1 MKNACILSPTNP
13 ILILSDN
20 LAEQLPKRVIELR
33 KAAGLTQVV
42 VAERLGI
49 TEGRYGHYE
58 RGFRRFPV
66 TILPKLAEALGCS
79 QSDLIDSPATQPK
92 KRGPASK
99 LEKLTGRLA
108 KLPPSKQKVVV
119 EMLEAF
125 LDKAS

>member
-1 MKNACILSPTNP
+1 MKTARILPLSNPIFILSE
-13 ILILSDN
+13 D

-66 TILPKLAEALGCS
+66 SILPKLAEALGCS
-79 QSDLIDSPATQPK
+79 EAELIGTSAAKPK
-92 KRGPASK
+92 KRGPASR
-99 LEKLTGRLA
+99 LEQLA
-108 KLPPSKQKVVV
+108 EKIGKLPRNKQNVILDMV
-119 EMLEAF
+119 EGA